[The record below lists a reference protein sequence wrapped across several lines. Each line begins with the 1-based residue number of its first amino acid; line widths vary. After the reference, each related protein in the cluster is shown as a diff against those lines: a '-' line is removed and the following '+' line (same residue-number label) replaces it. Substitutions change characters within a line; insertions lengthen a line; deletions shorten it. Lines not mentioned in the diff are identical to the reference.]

1 MFLGVGLQKHPINGS
16 KKFLFLSNKSTKSR
30 VSQIH
35 LFRDLFKL
43 FSFALLDFIHKNY
56 SLAMA
61 DPQDIDSLLET
72 KDCRL
77 IIKLLV
83 ASFVLAAIVL
93 FLILF
98 FGKRG

>member
-43 FSFALLDFIHKNY
+43 FSFA
-56 SLAMA
+56 
-61 DPQDIDSLLET
+61 
-72 KDCRL
+72 
-77 IIKLLV
+77 
-83 ASFVLAAIVL
+83 

-98 FGKRG
+98 IRIFTPWQWQIHKTLTLYSKLKIASLL